1 VPYLEDDVCQTP
13 KWKLFKRMV
22 DAYAQWKI
30 QAEEARGY
38 PSDDDY
44 EFEGEDEINEL
55 EGQGLPRNKGLS

>member
-1 VPYLEDDVCQTP
+1 
-13 KWKLFKRMV
+13 MV